1 MQRDFPE
8 YAWSLRTLD
17 RRLRYFNIYN
27 KDKNIS
33 VEEVQLVVLEEISE
47 PGSLLGYHAMHAKIR
62 QYRQLNVP
70 RALVYAAM
78 EDVDPNGLEH
88 RTVGKKSKR
97 EKGSFTSEGANWVF
111 SFDGHDKLM
120 GFQNSTFPIAI
131 YSCRYS

>member
-78 EDVDPNGLEH
+78 EDADPNGLEH
-88 RTVGKKSKR
+88 RTVGKKAK
-97 EKGSFTSEGANWVF
+97 EKKEVLHLKGLIECFP
-111 SFDGHDKLM
+111 LM
-120 GFQNSTFPIAI
+120 VMISSWAFRTVPSRWQYTVV
-131 YSCRYS
+131 